1 MPYKSVK
8 RVVTVEFFEGPRRGD
23 YDIRITPEQLV
34 VRFGDTIVWD
44 VQGLSAAAAK
54 RVAFGVF
61 VPLEVSPRLR
71 LRQQS
76 LLPSRLVPPSKQSIP
91 VKAVGKRFL
100 AVLDLKKTDVGFY
113 KYDVECGNR
122 TLRDPEIEIRGPRN

>member
-1 MPYKSVK
+1 MPYKPVK
-8 RVVTVEFFEGPRRGD
+8 RVVTVEFLEGPRRGD
-23 YDIRITPEQLV
+23 YDIRITPDQVV

-44 VQGLSAAAAK
+44 VQGLSAATAK

-71 LRQQS
+71 LRRQN
-76 LLPSRLVPPSKQSIP
+76 LVPSRLVPPPKQSIP
-91 VKAVGKRFL
+91 VKAVGNRFQ
-100 AVLDLKKTDVGFY
+100 AVLELKKTDVGFY
-113 KYDVECGNR
+113 KYDVECGGR